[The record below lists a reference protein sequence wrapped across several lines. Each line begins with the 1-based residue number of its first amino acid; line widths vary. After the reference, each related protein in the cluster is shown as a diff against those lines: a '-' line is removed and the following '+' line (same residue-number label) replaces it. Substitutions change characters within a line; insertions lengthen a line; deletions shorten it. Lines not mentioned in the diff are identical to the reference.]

1 MWYKMDVLKN
11 VCDEEGQY
19 FFKIK
24 DIYKVL
30 CVEMFILGKLLW
42 GRYLFE
48 ILHCSFTGKISKN
61 VKSDCF

>member
-30 CVEMFILGKLLW
+30 CVKMFILGKLL
-42 GRYLFE
+42 
-48 ILHCSFTGKISKN
+48 
-61 VKSDCF
+61 